1 MEIIITES
9 QKTIAWN

>member
-1 MEIIITES
+1 MEIINTES